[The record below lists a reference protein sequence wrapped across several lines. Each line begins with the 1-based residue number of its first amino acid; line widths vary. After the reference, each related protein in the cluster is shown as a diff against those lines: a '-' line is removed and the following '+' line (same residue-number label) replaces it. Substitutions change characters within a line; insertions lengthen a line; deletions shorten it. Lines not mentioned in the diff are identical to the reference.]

1 MGSAVAV
8 TGLEKKNVNKCRIGH
23 AVKRVNTSHQHDISS
38 CFAVLLS
45 SFGKKKKYRECFHF
59 LLLQIFCISFFV
71 SNIFLCSGVLFDFW
85 LRRFR
90 SSASSFSFFFLSQL
104 GPGMNE
110 WERRAQKKRKKGK
123 KKTLPSFRPP
133 TRPMNGP

>member
-45 SFGKKKKYRECFHF
+45 SFGKKKNTASVFISSSSKSSVF
-59 LLLQIFCISFFV
+59 LFLFPTSFCARGSCSTFGCAVFVPPPLL
-71 SNIFLCSGVLFDFW
+71 FL
-85 LRRFR
+85 
-90 SSASSFSFFFLSQL
+90 FFFF
-104 GPGMNE
+104 
-110 WERRAQKKRKKGK
+110 
-123 KKTLPSFRPP
+123 PSWAPE
-133 TRPMNGP
+133 